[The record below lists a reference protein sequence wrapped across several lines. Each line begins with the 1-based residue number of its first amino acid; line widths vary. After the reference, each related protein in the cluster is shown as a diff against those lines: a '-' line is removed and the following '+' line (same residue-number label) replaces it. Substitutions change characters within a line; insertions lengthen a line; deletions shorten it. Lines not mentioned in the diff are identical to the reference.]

1 MQCNHPLDHAPP
13 PWACNKMKWSIVCIL
28 FLAGHMAGAQMTLQ
42 STSLRPQLLG
52 TPLRLGAQPATLAE
66 ASSSSG
72 RPGLTVRAAGWKW
85 DRLLGG
91 RGLVR
96 EDVLKDSTKAKEVLW
111 GQPAKEK
118 SAEDKGKLEV
128 PEGAVGEG
136 FDKEL
141 AGLTGGFPGGETVGA
156 QSRNWHT

>member
-1 MQCNHPLDHAPP
+1 M
-13 PWACNKMKWSIVCIL
+13 
-28 FLAGHMAGAQMTLQ
+28 
-42 STSLRPQLLG
+42 
-52 TPLRLGAQPATLAE
+52 
-66 ASSSSG
+66 
-72 RPGLTVRAAGWKW
+72 
-85 DRLLGG
+85 
-91 RGLVR
+91 R